1 MSEVYASKWKDA
13 SGTVRMED
21 LFTDERLHEDV
32 QDWLSLFQLCALKI
46 QNEAVVEG
54 MGSTM
59 NRHATSVRGLTLD
72 KYVKESFI
80 EYNGPAPSECDGFLS
95 AAHGL
100 HFKGKPWKFHHTDVR
115 NRGKYQPRHVFG
127 CVAVE
132 DVFIWDREAEKGL
145 LMSQRSR
152 DRVGGEG
159 MPVRLDSGG
168 ATEVDVG
175 QSTCGGANWGREVLG
190 DREELGE
197 EAWAWLQGLSVGGC
211 AIRDFPSRMV
221 PKRVRGLFTKCV
233 MAALGRMRLDPEDV
247 EAYKLIL
254 LLPRLALQPVRV
266 DGSAMQYVK
275 SKEDAQQGDPLGPPY
290 LGAPLQTVLERVQKR
305 HPEMVLE
312 ATEKHDRRMQ

>member
-1 MSEVYASKWKDA
+1 MAARMSEVYASKWKDA

-72 KYVKESFI
+72 K
-80 EYNGPAPSECDGFLS
+80 
-95 AAHGL
+95 
-100 HFKGKPWKFHHTDVR
+100 
-115 NRGKYQPRHVFG
+115 
-127 CVAVE
+127 
-132 DVFIWDREAEKGL
+132 EAEKGL

-168 ATEVDVG
+168 ATEVD
-175 QSTCGGANWGREVLG
+175 
-190 DREELGE
+190 GE
-197 EAWAWLQGLSVGGC
+197 CVRGLSVGGC

-305 HPEMVLE
+305 HPEAVTMEMLKKVEKLCYFAHREQARARAAPMTSASLLCPPE
-312 ATEKHDRRMQ
+312 AGVPAVGCAGRDGAGGNGEA